1 MLLAFTNGSQILD
14 LKNNRRTKMKE
25 KKKIIRIEGLK
36 KTVKKPYKAPQLII
50 HGSLDEITAAKS
62 VGNTDGAGAK
72 SH

>member
-1 MLLAFTNGSQILD
+1 
-14 LKNNRRTKMKE
+14 MKE